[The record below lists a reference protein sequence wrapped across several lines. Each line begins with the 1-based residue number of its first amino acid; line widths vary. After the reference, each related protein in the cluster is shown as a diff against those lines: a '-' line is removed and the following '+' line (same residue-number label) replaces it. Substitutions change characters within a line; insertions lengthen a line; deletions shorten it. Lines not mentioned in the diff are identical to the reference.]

1 MPAAA
6 KVARIAA
13 KVVLIGLAAIAL
25 IVGVTWSFLQTRR
38 GGELVRRLALPR
50 VNAAIAGEIQLGRF
64 AFGGDRLTFDDV
76 VVTDPEGRPALR
88 VARIDI
94 AFSPLALL
102 RRRVDI
108 KRIDIRRPELAL
120 IQEPRG
126 LNLARALAPRSSAAA
141 NGATSE
147 PEAGPGRGG
156 LAVDVRALRVNDG
169 VIDYR
174 APADGDDDSGHL
186 NITELA
192 IRAIEA
198 VSSARSMTG
207 GGVAPA
213 SRSRRTASRSPRSIA
228 MDSAV

>member
-1 MPAAA
+1 MRTAA

-13 KVVLIGLAAIAL
+13 KVVLIAVAAIAL
-25 IVGVTWSFLQTRR
+25 VVGVTWSFLQTRR
-38 GGELVRRLALPR
+38 GGELVRRLGLPR
-50 VNAAIAGEIQLGRF
+50 VNDAIAGQIQLGRF

-76 VVTDPEGRPALR
+76 VVSDPEGRPALR
-88 VARIDI
+88 VARIDV

-126 LNLARALAPRSSAAA
+126 LNLARALAPRRSAAA

-147 PEAGPGRGG
+147 PEAAPGRGG

-174 APADGDDDSGHL
+174 APADGDGDSGHV

-192 IRAIEA
+192 VRGAARFAAGRLEADARISVHGGRADQIGRA
-198 VSSARSMTG
+198 HV
-207 GGVAPA
+207 
-213 SRSRRTASRSPRSIA
+213 
-228 MDSAV
+228 